1 MLKYDYFTDI
11 EDNATLESDKSAISV
26 LQKAV
31 FKNCLLLESDK
42 SAISVL
48 QKAVFKNCLF
58 ILPPGNKSDKLRGL
72 GQSPRLLSPEGAPHT

>member
-11 EDNATLESDKSAISV
+11 EDNAT
-26 LQKAV
+26 
-31 FKNCLLLESDK
+31 LESDK